1 MGLYSKIFG
10 TYSERQIKKQMQQIN
25 MTEQLASTYAK
36 LSDAEMAERTLK
48 FKKEIAD
55 GKELDAI
62 LPDAFALVREAADR
76 VLGKRPFKVQLICGL
91 LLHQGRIAEMKTGE
105 GKTLVAVLPSYL
117 NALTGKG
124 VHIVTVNDYLAR
136 IGCEEMGRVHE
147 SLGLSTGLVVH
158 DQSRAQKQAAYNCD
172 ITYGTNNEFGF
183 DYLRDNMVVSIDHVV
198 QRDLN
203 YAIVDEVDSILIDEA
218 RTPLIISTKA
228 EKSTDMY
235 KRANEFV
242 RRLTRGE
249 DVKKLTKSELMQG
262 MSQEESGDYMCDIK
276 ARTVALTE
284 QGMRKAE
291 VYFNIDDISS
301 AENTEINHYIK
312 QALRANAL
320 FTVDKDY
327 VVQDG
332 QVIIVDDF
340 TGRLMIGRRYSD
352 GLHQA
357 LEAKEGVKVEN
368 ENRTSATITYQNFF
382 RMYHKLAGM
391 TGTAKTEETEFMG
404 FTTLTLLKSRQTNP

>member
-10 TYSERQIKKQMQQIN
+10 TYSERQIKKQIQQIN

-147 SLGLSTGLVVH
+147 YLGLSTGLVVH

-183 DYLRDNMVVSIDHVV
+183 DYLRDNMVTYRENLV
-198 QRDLN
+198 QRGHN
-203 YAIVDEVDSILIDEA
+203 FAIVDEVDSILIDEA
-218 RTPLIISTKA
+218 RTPLKA
-228 EKSTDMY
+228 K
-235 KRANEFV
+235 KRMNC
-242 RRLTRGE
+242 T
-249 DVKKLTKSELMQG
+249 
-262 MSQEESGDYMCDIK
+262 I
-276 ARTVALTE
+276 
-284 QGMRKAE
+284 MRKSF
-291 VYFNIDDISS
+291 VL
-301 AENTEINHYIK
+301 
-312 QALRANAL
+312 Q
-320 FTVDKDY
+320 
-327 VVQDG
+327 
-332 QVIIVDDF
+332 
-340 TGRLMIGRRYSD
+340 
-352 GLHQA
+352 
-357 LEAKEGVKVEN
+357 
-368 ENRTSATITYQNFF
+368 
-382 RMYHKLAGM
+382 
-391 TGTAKTEETEFMG
+391 
-404 FTTLTLLKSRQTNP
+404 

>member
-147 SLGLSTGLVVH
+147 YLGLSTGLVVH

-183 DYLRDNMVVSIDHVV
+183 DYLRDNMVTYRENLV
-198 QRDLN
+198 QRGHN
-203 YAIVDEVDSILIDEA
+203 FAIVDEVDSILIDEA
-218 RTPLIISTKA
+218 RTPLIISGQGEKTDELYDQAEKLCRTMKVFVIKELDSKELNDDIDADYIVDEKARSTTLTAAGVEKA
-228 EKSTDMY
+228 ERFFGIDNLSDP
-235 KRANEFV
+235 AN
-242 RRLTRGE
+242 
-249 DVKKLTKSELMQG
+249 
-262 MSQEESGDYMCDIK
+262 
-276 ARTVALTE
+276 A
-284 QGMRKAE
+284 
-291 VYFNIDDISS
+291 DISHH
-301 AENTEINHYIK
+301 IY
-312 QALRANAL
+312 QAIRAHGIMKR
-320 FTVDKDY
+320 DIDY
-327 VVQDG
+327 VVKK
-332 QVIIVDDF
+332 
-340 TGRLMIGRRYSD
+340 IGRA
-352 GLHQA
+352 H
-357 LEAKEGVKVEN
+357 V
-368 ENRTSATITYQNFF
+368 
-382 RMYHKLAGM
+382 
-391 TGTAKTEETEFMG
+391 
-404 FTTLTLLKSRQTNP
+404 